1 MNAAAD
7 RAADWASANQ
17 RALAAAIARVRAR
30 VDAAREG
37 TTPFDAAAPVPE
49 GSALARICATF
60 GLTPFERDI
69 LLMCAGP
76 ELDGHFPAIP
86 TFGLAL
92 AALAEPHWSAL
103 LPHTPLRWWRL
114 IALTPDTP
122 LCEARLRIEEPVLH
136 VLAGLDCLD
145 ERLAPIVTALPA
157 PLLPESQGAIAER
170 IAVTLARGA
179 LPLLVGPLPE
189 AEAIAAVAASSLGLR
204 LYAAEAAAL
213 ATPAANDVHGWLR
226 LWQRDASLAP
236 AVLLVRAD
244 ADAAPNY
251 RIALTAALRDL
262 RTPAILAVEHP
273 FDLDLPAVRI
283 PVTRPTRDEQAALWR
298 AKLRAD
304 ADTDPTLREQAI
316 DRAVTHFDLGATA
329 IATVAHAAD
338 GVPTRIWATCRAQ
351 TARATDHTLS
361 IAARADW
368 SDLALPDAQSDLLRA
383 IVAQVRHRRAVHDR
397 WGFGARGRNLGVTA
411 LFHGPSGTGKSLAAE
426 VVAAALEIDL
436 HVIDLSRVVS
446 KYIGDT
452 ERHLRT
458 VFDCAEVGGAA
469 LLFDEADALFGA
481 RSEVRDSHDRYANI
495 EVSYLLQRMEQHRG
509 LAILTT
515 NMKDA
520 IDTAFFRRIRYV
532 VEFAHPG
539 PAERLRLWQ
548 RAFPPDAPLDGIDHV
563 RLAQANFTGAQIHN
577 VALAAAFLA
586 AGAGA
591 PIRMVHIL
599 IAAQRECAKLQRPLT
614 QAETAGWA

>member
-1 MNAAAD
+1 MNAAGD
-7 RAADWASANQ
+7 IAADWAAANQ

-30 VDAAREG
+30 VEAARAG
-37 TTPFDAAAPVPE
+37 TPPPPDDAAAAAE
-49 GSALARICATF
+49 GSALARICAVF
-60 GLTPFERDI
+60 DLTPFERDI

-76 ELDGHFPAIP
+76 ELDGRFPANP
-86 TFGLAL
+86 SFGLAL
-92 AALAEPHWSAL
+92 AAFAAPHWSAL
-103 LPHTPLRWWRL
+103 LPHAPLRWWRL
-114 IALTPDTP
+114 IALTPDTG
-122 LCEARLRIEEPVLH
+122 LCDARLRIEEPVLH

-145 ERLAPIVTALPA
+145 ERLAPIVSAVPA
-157 PLLPESQGAIAER
+157 PLLAESQGAIAER
-170 IAVTLARGA
+170 VAATLTRGA

-189 AEAIAAVAASSLGLR
+189 AEATAAAAAASLGLR

-213 ATPAANDVHGWLR
+213 ATPAANAAHGWLR
-226 LWQRDASLAP
+226 LWQRDASLSP
-236 AVLLVRAD
+236 AALLVRAG
-244 ADAAPNY
+244 ADAAPDS
-251 RIALTAALRDL
+251 RIPLAAALRDL
-262 RTPAILAVEHP
+262 RTPAILAAEHP
-273 FDLDLPAVRI
+273 LDLDLPAVRI
-283 PVTRPTRDEQAALWR
+283 PVARPTRDEQAALWR
-298 AKLRAD
+298 ATLRSD
-304 ADTDPTLREQAI
+304 ADPALRESAI
-316 DRAVTHFDLGATA
+316 DRAVTHFDLGAAA
-329 IATVAHAAD
+329 IAAAAHAAD
-338 GVPTRIWATCRAQ
+338 GAPARIWATCRAQ

-368 SDLALPDAQSDLLRA
+368 SDLALPEAQSDLLHA
-383 IVAQVRHRRAVHDR
+383 IVAQIRHRRAVHDR
-397 WGFGARGRNLGVTA
+397 WGFGARVRNLGVTA

-426 VVAAALEIDL
+426 VVAAALDVDL

-452 ERHLRT
+452 ERHLRG
-458 VFDCAEVGGAA
+458 VFDCAELGGAA

-520 IDTAFFRRIRYV
+520 IDTAFLRRIRYV

-548 RAFPPDAPLDGIDHV
+548 RAFPVDAPLDGIDPA
-563 RLAQANFTGAQIHN
+563 RLAPANFTGAQIHN

-586 AGAGA
+586 AGAGE
-591 PIRMVHIL
+591 PIRMGHLLV
-599 IAAQRECAKLQRPLT
+599 AARRECAKLQRPLT
-614 QAETAGWA
+614 QTETAGWA